1 MAVLDTVKAEIED
14 LKGNISR
21 ERAYQIKRENYKAV
35 IEHITELQEASEP
48 LPEETPFTSYDEW
61 LVEAQKELKSV
72 STYLANIE
80 KAKDLC
86 SALLKYV
93 EQNPEV

>member
-14 LKGNISR
+14 LKGSITR
-21 ERAYQIKRENYKAV
+21 ERAYQIKRENYRAI

-48 LPEETPFTSYDEW
+48 LPDETPFTSYDEW
-61 LVEAQKELKSV
+61 LGEAEKDLKSV

-80 KAKDLC
+80 KLKDLYV
-86 SALLKYV
+86 ALSKYV